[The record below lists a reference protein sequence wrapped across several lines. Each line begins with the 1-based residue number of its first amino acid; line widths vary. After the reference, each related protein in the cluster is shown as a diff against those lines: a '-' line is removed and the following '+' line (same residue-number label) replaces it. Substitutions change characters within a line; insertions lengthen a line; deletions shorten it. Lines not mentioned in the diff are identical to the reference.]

1 MTKASS
7 SSFSS
12 SLFLRKSEKRRRV
25 REKPSNRRFLLHSFS
40 PLPPPPAPKR
50 GMNEG
55 EAGAGD
61 APSLLFLPSESWV
74 QSRPGGEG
82 ERKGKRE
89 EHCGKKGEGNEGP
102 TDRVFFCFSPSSSS
116 FSSPSSLCKLFRLEF
131 HAGGRGEEVRR
142 SVPTQKKKEERG
154 ERSGSIFLPEAKGEK
169 RRRKRTKMQS

>member
-25 REKPSNRRFLLHSFS
+25 RGKPAFPASLLFSPPSRRPKTRDERRRGGRRRRSLP
-40 PLPPPPAPKR
+40 PLPPF
-50 GMNEG
+50 GELG
-55 EAGAGD
+55 SVEAGRRRREEGKEGRA
-61 APSLLFLPSESWV
+61 L
-74 QSRPGGEG
+74 RKTGEG
-82 ERKGKRE
+82 T
-89 EHCGKKGEGNEGP
+89 EGP
-102 TDRVFFCFSPSSSS
+102 ADRVFFCFSPSSYS

-142 SVPTQKKKEERG
+142 SVPTQKKKKERG